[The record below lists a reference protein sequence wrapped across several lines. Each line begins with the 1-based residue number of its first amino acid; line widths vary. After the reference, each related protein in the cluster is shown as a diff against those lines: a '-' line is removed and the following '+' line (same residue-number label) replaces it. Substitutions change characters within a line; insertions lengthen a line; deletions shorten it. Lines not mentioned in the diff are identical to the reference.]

1 MLLLVGCMPQ
11 CAYGGQG
18 QLSRSW
24 FCTSA
29 VGSRLR
35 GLELA
40 CTFSS
45 LPLWVQYIGFTF
57 FVLFH
62 LIVCVCMCAR
72 ALRLSCGNQ
81 CNLFL
86 SFHHMCFM
94 YYTQAIT
101 VDKCLPSNPFWPQ
114 CVAFYRCVFVDMYT
128 WVSVLWR
135 TEGRCRVP
143 GTGITCGC
151 LWCFACMCVC
161 TPCACSALGS

>member
-18 QLSRSW
+18 QLSRSL

-29 VGSRLR
+29 VVSRLR

-40 CTFSS
+40 CTLSS

-62 LIVCVCMCAR
+62 LIVCVHACAR
-72 ALRLSCGNQ
+72 VLRLSCGNQ
-81 CNLFL
+81 YNLFL

-101 VDKCLPSNPFWPQ
+101 VGNKCLPSNPFWPQ
-114 CVAFYRCVFVDMYT
+114 CVAFYRCVCLLTCTYECRCCGGQKEGVGSLELALPVVAYGVLPAC
-128 WVSVLWR
+128 VSVHHFHA
-135 TEGRCRVP
+135 VP
-143 GTGITCGC
+143 
-151 LWCFACMCVC
+151 
-161 TPCACSALGS
+161 